1 MFCIIY
7 RESNSHYSCR
17 SQTQSIADK
26 TEYIKQISGLLG
38 SKDFRER
45 IKGIDQ
51 LVADCQHNPNMVINS
66 IFPVSAH
73 IFFSKSYQC
82 FFMCFVLALSYTHAV
97 EFHHEK
103 ITKMSLFH
111 LLLFFPLGSLFF
123 YRCLMPSRQG
133 CRSPTAKSTCTPLSL
148 YKKSSTR

>member
-1 MFCIIY
+1 MCCITC

-17 SQTQSIADK
+17 SQSIADK

-66 IFPVSAH
+66 IFPVS
-73 IFFSKSYQC
+73 
-82 FFMCFVLALSYTHAV
+82 
-97 EFHHEK
+97 
-103 ITKMSLFH
+103 
-111 LLLFFPLGSLFF
+111 
-123 YRCLMPSRQG
+123 PSIISISV
-133 CRSPTAKSTCTPLSL
+133 CALSL
-148 YKKSSTR
+148 YSDITTK

>member
-1 MFCIIY
+1 MLFILHSQVYKGNPFDLYYIIY

-51 LVADCQHNPNMVINS
+51 LAADCQHNPNMVINS
-66 IFPVSAH
+66 IFPVS
-73 IFFSKSYQC
+73 ISFVFFKSY
-82 FFMCFVLALSYTHAV
+82 
-97 EFHHEK
+97 
-103 ITKMSLFH
+103 
-111 LLLFFPLGSLFF
+111 
-123 YRCLMPSRQG
+123 
-133 CRSPTAKSTCTPLSL
+133 
-148 YKKSSTR
+148 

>member
-1 MFCIIY
+1 MFCVIY

-66 IFPVSAH
+66 IFPVSTSALNSSDTRVRVFNLFKWTLFNGAGSSCYIIRVREQAFINSSAEGLPLFDIH
-73 IFFSKSYQC
+73 KWSY
-82 FFMCFVLALSYTHAV
+82 
-97 EFHHEK
+97 
-103 ITKMSLFH
+103 
-111 LLLFFPLGSLFF
+111 
-123 YRCLMPSRQG
+123 
-133 CRSPTAKSTCTPLSL
+133 
-148 YKKSSTR
+148 

>member
-51 LVADCQHNPNMVINS
+51 LAADCQSNPNMVINS
-66 IFPVSAH
+66 IFPVSTNIFALSWFSVN
-73 IFFSKSYQC
+73 IIQSCVILKTQQNVTFFS
-82 FFMCFVLALSYTHAV
+82 
-97 EFHHEK
+97 
-103 ITKMSLFH
+103 
-111 LLLFFPLGSLFF
+111 FPSGLPSF
-123 YRCLMPSRQG
+123 RCLMPSRPG
-133 CRSPTAKSTCTPLSL
+133 CRSPTARSTCTPSSL
-148 YKKSSTR
+148 CRRSSTC